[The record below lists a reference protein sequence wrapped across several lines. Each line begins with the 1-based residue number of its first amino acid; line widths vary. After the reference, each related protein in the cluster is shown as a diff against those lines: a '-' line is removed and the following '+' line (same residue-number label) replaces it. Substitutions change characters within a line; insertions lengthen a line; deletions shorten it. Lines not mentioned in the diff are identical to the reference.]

1 MTTIF
6 AKTALLP
13 EGWADDVLVSID
25 DDGWITDVQTGQE
38 MPQDVVKANGPVL
51 PGMPNTHSHAFQRA
65 MAGLTERVTGEHDS
79 FWTWREMMY
88 RFAGT
93 ITPDDLEAIATHLYI
108 GMLKSGYTNVA
119 EFHYLHHRP
128 DGKVYDDRAL
138 TSRVLIESALAAG
151 VGITHL
157 PVLYAHSGF
166 GGAAPTE
173 GQKRFLNTVDDIADM
188 VTTLAGSYQK
198 SPQVRIGLAHH
209 SLRAVTPEMLTE
221 SVKNLRQS
229 DADAPV
235 HIHIA
240 EQQAEVDAC
249 LDWSGKRPVAWL
261 LEHAAPDENWCL
273 VHATHMEDSE
283 TKALAASGAVAG
295 LCPTTEANLGDGLFP
310 LAAYLEA
317 GGKIAIG
324 SDSHISV
331 NMQEEL
337 RWLEY
342 GQRLFFQ
349 ARAVTRIAGSASSGA
364 ALYRRCL
371 EGGAQAAGRKIGKIA
386 KDCRA
391 DFIVL
396 DADMPDFA
404 GKSGDD
410 ILDVLIFAANA
421 NPVRDVF
428 CGGRQVVKDGYHDM
442 EATADDA
449 YRAVLKKLLS

>member
-1 MTTIF
+1 MTSVF

-13 EGWADDVLVSID
+13 EGWANDVLIGMD
-25 DDGWITDVQTGQE
+25 EGGRITDVKTGAAA
-38 MPQDVVKANGPVL
+38 PPDAVTAGGPAL
-51 PGMPNTHSHAFQRA
+51 PGIPNTHSHAFQRA
-65 MAGLTERVTGEHDS
+65 MAGLTERVTGEKDS

-88 RFAGT
+88 RFAGS
-93 ITPDDLEAIATHLYI
+93 ITPDDLEAIATRLYI
-108 GMLKSGYTNVA
+108 EMLKSGYTNVA

-128 DGKVYDDRAL
+128 DGKPYDDRAL
-138 TSRVLIESALAAG
+138 TSRVLIESALKAG
-151 VGITHL
+151 IGITHL

-166 GGAAPTE
+166 GGAAPNV
-173 GQKRFLNTVDDIADM
+173 GQKRFLNNVDEITDMIA
-188 VTTLAGSYQK
+188 TLASSYK
-198 SPQVRIGLAHH
+198 ESPQVRIGLALH
-209 SLRAVTPEMLTE
+209 SLRAVTPEMLAE
-221 SVKNLRQS
+221 SVAYLRRQ
-229 DADAPV
+229 DNDAPV

-261 LEHAAPDENWCL
+261 LDNAVLDENWCL

-283 TKALAASGAVAG
+283 TRALAESGAVAG

-310 LAAYLEA
+310 LATFLEA

-371 EGGAQAAGRKIGKIA
+371 DGGAQASGHKTGKIA
-386 KDCRA
+386 KGYRGDLL
-391 DFIVL
+391 VL
-396 DADMPDFA
+396 DGDAPDLA

-410 ILDVLIFAANA
+410 ILDVFIFAADGKL
-421 NPVRDVF
+421 VRDVF
-428 CGGRQVVKDGYHDM
+428 CGGRQVVKDGHHAA
-442 EATADDA
+442 EAAADEA

>member
-1 MTTIF
+1 MTSVF

-13 EGWADDVLVSID
+13 EGWANDVLIGMD
-25 DDGWITDVQTGQE
+25 EGGRITDVKTGAAA
-38 MPQDVVKANGPVL
+38 PPDAVTAGGPVL

-65 MAGLTERVTGEHDS
+65 MAGLTERVTGEKDS

-88 RFAGT
+88 RFAGS
-93 ITPDDLEAIATHLYI
+93 ITPDDLEAIATRLYI
-108 GMLKSGYTNVA
+108 EMLKSGYTNVA

-128 DGKVYDDRAL
+128 DGKPYDDRAL
-138 TSRVLIESALAAG
+138 TSRVLIESALKAG
-151 VGITHL
+151 IGITHL

-166 GGAAPTE
+166 GGAAPNA
-173 GQKRFLNTVDDIADM
+173 GQKRFLNNVDEITDMIA
-188 VTTLAGSYQK
+188 TLASSYK
-198 SPQVRIGLAHH
+198 ESPQVRIGLALH
-209 SLRAVTPEMLTE
+209 SLRAVTPEMLAE
-221 SVKNLRQS
+221 SVAYLRRQ
-229 DADAPV
+229 DNDAPV

-261 LEHAAPDENWCL
+261 LDNAAVDENWCL

-283 TKALAASGAVAG
+283 TRALAESGAVAG

-371 EGGAQAAGRKIGKIA
+371 DGGAQASGHKTGKIA
-386 KDCRA
+386 KGYRGDLL
-391 DFIVL
+391 VL
-396 DADMPDFA
+396 DGDAPDLA

-410 ILDVLIFAANA
+410 LLDVFIFAADGKL
-421 NPVRDVF
+421 VRDVF
-428 CGGRQVVKDGYHDM
+428 CGGRQVVKDGHHAA
-442 EATADDA
+442 EATADEA

>member
-1 MTTIF
+1 MTSVF

-13 EGWADDVLVSID
+13 EGWANDVLIGMD
-25 DDGWITDVQTGQE
+25 EGGRITDVTTDSTPPKDALIAG
-38 MPQDVVKANGPVL
+38 GPVL

-65 MAGLTERVTGEHDS
+65 MAGLTERVTGEKDS

-88 RFAGT
+88 RFAGS
-93 ITPDDLEAIATHLYI
+93 ITPDDLEAIATRLYI
-108 GMLKSGYTNVA
+108 EMLKSGYTNVA

-128 DGKVYDDRAL
+128 DGKPYDDRAL
-138 TSRVLIESALAAG
+138 TSRVLIESALKAG
-151 VGITHL
+151 IGITHL

-166 GGAAPTE
+166 GGAAPNV
-173 GQKRFLNTVDDIADM
+173 GQKRFLNNVDEITDMIA
-188 VTTLAGSYQK
+188 TLASSYK
-198 SPQVRIGLAHH
+198 ESPQVRIGLALH
-209 SLRAVTPEMLTE
+209 SLRAVTPEMLAE
-221 SVKNLRQS
+221 SVAYLRRQ
-229 DADAPV
+229 DNDAPV

-261 LEHAAPDENWCL
+261 LDNAVLDENWCL

-283 TKALAASGAVAG
+283 TRALAESGAVAG

-310 LAAYLEA
+310 LATFLEA

-371 EGGAQAAGRKIGKIA
+371 DGGAQASGHKTGKIA
-386 KDCRA
+386 KGYRGDLL
-391 DFIVL
+391 VL
-396 DADMPDFA
+396 DGDAPDLA

-410 ILDVLIFAANA
+410 ILDVFIFAADGKL
-421 NPVRDVF
+421 VRDVF
-428 CGGRQVVKDGYHDM
+428 CGGRQVVKDGHHAA
-442 EATADDA
+442 EAAADEA